1 MNRLA
6 TQGSGSTANNAQ
18 LFNTRERPAQA
29 LAQHYQSNLSGG
41 QQSSQLQYAST
52 SLAANPLDSDRTA
65 GGGSVH
71 CDTGRNGAN
80 GNGNG
85 NGNLNRSKGQKQ
97 PRQSKSSIVS
107 GPLGATQPAPHG
119 NTSSMSQQE
128 PSQNHAVP
136 AQPHTDEAGSI
147 HVVAVSAV
155 GSPTAAATPQPP
167 A

>member
-6 TQGSGSTANNAQ
+6 TQGSGNTANNTQ

-41 QQSSQLQYAST
+41 QQNSLQYAST
-52 SLAANPLDSDRTA
+52 SLPANPLDSDRTA

-97 PRQSKSSIVS
+97 PRQSKSSIVTNQ
-107 GPLGATQPAPHG
+107 LGATQPAAHG
-119 NTSSMSQQE
+119 NTSTVSQQE
-128 PSQNHAVP
+128 QSQSQAVP
-136 AQPHTDEAGSI
+136 AQPQTDEAGSI

-155 GSPTAAATPQPP
+155 GSPTVATPQPP